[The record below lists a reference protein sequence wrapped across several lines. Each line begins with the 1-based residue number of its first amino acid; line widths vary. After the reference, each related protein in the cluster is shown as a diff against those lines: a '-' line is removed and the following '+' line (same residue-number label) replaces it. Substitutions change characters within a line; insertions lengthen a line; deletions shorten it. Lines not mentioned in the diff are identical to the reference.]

1 MKIAVVYHS
10 ESGNTQKVA
19 QIIAEGARIGDG
31 ADCANPIEVVLM
43 SIESIDD
50 QILAE
55 AEAVIFGCP
64 TYCGTFS
71 WQMKKWFDTAEVDLE
86 GKLGSVFATENFV
99 GGGATVAELGMI
111 GHMVVRGM
119 LVYTAGTSKGKPMT
133 HYGAVSIRD
142 GDKEQKE
149 RARLLGRR
157 VAEKAVELFG
167 RK

>member
-10 ESGNTQKVA
+10 ESGNTEKVA
-19 QIIAEGARIGDG
+19 QIVAEGAKMGNG

-50 QILAE
+50 QVLSE

-71 WQMKKWFDTAEVDLE
+71 WQMKRWFDTAKVDLA
-86 GKLGSVFATENFV
+86 GKLGSAFATENFV
-99 GGGATVAELGMI
+99 GGGAAVAELGLI
-111 GHMVVRGM
+111 GQMLVRGM

-142 GDKEQKE
+142 GDEKQKE

-157 VAEKAVELFG
+157 VAEKALELFG
-167 RK
+167 QE